1 MRLPSRPSRASTIHV
16 NDYRLKRSQRASRVT
31 KYVKTAVNL
40 THPITILHQNST
52 RSTFSDYSRQ
62 LKTPPQRGVKPFR
75 TEGCLS
81 DFHLLLQE
89 QIPQLMRYAS
99 ALTRDA
105 DEAVDLVEDMVRE
118 ALAHPRQCAG
128 NIRVGLLTI
137 LHDLRGNPF
146 RQMTLGIP
154 ETRDPAA
161 KLTLSDLDR
170 ALGQLP
176 EEQRAIIL
184 LIGLERLSYA
194 DAGATLRISPTTLRS
209 RLSHARAELGRLMG
223 VENTARTARAA

>member
-1 MRLPSRPSRASTIHV
+1 L
-16 NDYRLKRSQRASRVT
+16 
-31 KYVKTAVNL
+31 
-40 THPITILHQNST
+40 
-52 RSTFSDYSRQ
+52 F
-62 LKTPPQRGVKPFR
+62 
-75 TEGCLS
+75 
-81 DFHLLLQE
+81 DFHLLLEE

-137 LHDLRGNPF
+137 LHDLRANPF
-146 RQMTLGIP
+146 RQMTSGTP
-154 ETRDPAA
+154 KTRDPA

-184 LIGLERLSYA
+184 LIGLERLSHA
-194 DAGATLRISPTTLRS
+194 DAAATTLRS
-209 RLSHARAELGRLMG
+209 RLSRARAELRRLMG
-223 VENTARTARAA
+223 VEDPARVRRAA

>member
-1 MRLPSRPSRASTIHV
+1 
-16 NDYRLKRSQRASRVT
+16 
-31 KYVKTAVNL
+31 
-40 THPITILHQNST
+40 
-52 RSTFSDYSRQ
+52 
-62 LKTPPQRGVKPFR
+62 
-75 TEGCLS
+75 LS
-81 DFHLLLQE
+81 DFHLLLEE

-105 DEAVDLVEDMVRE
+105 DEAVELVEDTVRE
-118 ALAHPRQCAG
+118 ALAHPRQCTG

-137 LHDLRGNPF
+137 LHDLRDNPF
-146 RQMTLGIP
+146 RQMALGAP

-194 DAGATLRISPTTLRS
+194 DAAASLRMSATTLRS
-209 RLSHARAELGRLMG
+209 RLSRARAELRQLMG
-223 VENTARTARAA
+223 VESPARVSRRAA